1 MGLLDF
7 ILGKKNAPLLERLPN
22 GSFTV
27 DREGK
32 ILTSTLPRSV
42 PEASVL
48 EIGRAMM
55 QLLGSAREANLPLV
69 EVAIH
74 YSGLRIT
81 AREQRGGVMI
91 FLAPLS

>member
-7 ILGKKNAPLLERLPN
+7 FSSKKDAPLLDRLPS

-32 ILTSTLPRSV
+32 VLTSTLPRSV
-42 PEASVL
+42 PEASVR
-48 EIGRAMM
+48 EIGRTVMDAMS
-55 QLLGSAREANLPLV
+55 SARDANLPLG
-69 EVAIH
+69 EFTIH

-91 FLAPLS
+91 FLAPLH